1 MKSDNQDMLPQSI
14 ISKILIKY
22 GKDEVYSADC
32 AALSESIGLGET
44 TIKRM
49 LGLVGESSPER
60 HRTPH
65 VSTMDILA
73 KWLGYE
79 NYKSLLQELGEGDYS
94 SEFTPMQTIEAVK
107 LTTGTQVQLRYEPSR
122 VIVMTYLGYNAF
134 LVNESKNSKILKGD
148 RIELT
153 HLTLGQ
159 ELLVKDVMRGDR
171 SLGGYR
177 GAKDGG
183 LTSLEIIV

>member
-1 MKSDNQDMLPQSI
+1 MLPQSI
-14 ISKILIKY
+14 INKILAKY
-22 GKDEVYSADC
+22 GKEKVYSADC

-79 NYKSLLQELGEGDYS
+79 NYKTLLQELGEGDYT

-107 LTTGTQVQLRYEPSR
+107 LTVGTQIQLRYEPAR
-122 VIVMTYLGYNAF
+122 VIVMTYLGDNAF
-134 LVNESKNSKILKGD
+134 LVNESKNSKLVKGD

-159 ELLVKDVMRGDR
+159 ELLVREVIRGDR
-171 SLGGYR
+171 NLGGYR